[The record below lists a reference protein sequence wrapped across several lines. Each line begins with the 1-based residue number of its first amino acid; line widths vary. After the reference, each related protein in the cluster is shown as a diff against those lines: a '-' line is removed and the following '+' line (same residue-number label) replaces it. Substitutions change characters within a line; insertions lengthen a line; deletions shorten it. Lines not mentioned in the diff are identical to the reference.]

1 MKSFDVTETGE
12 QKQVAELGFNQV
24 SFSFG
29 GDALLDH
36 VDLQIERGERVG
48 LLGRNGCGKSTMLRL
63 LAGELVPDGGE
74 VSRRSGLSVAYLSQA
89 VPKELHGTA
98 TEFLSAALTKES
110 GGAVLPEW
118 QLESSIERILTE
130 LGLDP
135 QGEISALSAGTKRRL
150 LLARA
155 LVLEPDLLLLDEPT
169 NHLDLAAIEGLEGLL
184 NRRTGAL
191 VLVTHDRTFL
201 RRTANRILD
210 LDRGQ
215 LRSYSCNYAT
225 FLERRDAILE
235 AEAGANQEFDKK
247 LAQEEAWLRK
257 GVRARRTRNMGR
269 VRALGAMR
277 KERSER
283 RERVGDVR
291 ARITEADRGGQVVLK
306 ADALSKSFGEHSVVR
321 DFSVVVDR
329 GDRIGII
336 GPNGCGKSTLIA
348 LLLGELEADSGTIK
362 RGTKLEVA
370 RFDQL
375 HSTLDENRTVQENVC
390 EDGDTVTVGGV
401 SRHVMGYLRDFLFTP
416 DQIRGRI
423 DKLSGGERNRL
434 QLARIL
440 ARPCNLLVLDEPTND
455 LDLETLEMLEQLL
468 ADFQGTLLLVSHD
481 REFLDNV
488 VTSTLVFRPD
498 GEIVENVGGYD
509 DWARRLKSEA
519 TELEEASKVKAK
531 VSARAKDSRTRTPTV
546 RRRTYKEKIELAAI
560 PDRIEEL
567 EGERDQRV
575 ASMSEPDYFKRS
587 GTEIA
592 SNQAKLDALQGEL
605 DEALLRWEELEEL
618 AE

>member
-1 MKSFDVTETGE
+1 M
-12 QKQVAELGFNQV
+12 
-24 SFSFG
+24 
-29 GDALLDH
+29 
-36 VDLQIERGERVG
+36 
-48 LLGRNGCGKSTMLRL
+48 
-63 LAGELVPDGGE
+63 
-74 VSRRSGLSVAYLSQA
+74 AYLSQA
-89 VPKELHGTA
+89 VPKELTGTA
-98 TEFLSAALTKES
+98 TEFLSVALTKES

-257 GVRARRTRNMGR
+257 GIRARRTRNMGR

-306 ADALSKSFGEHSVVR
+306 ANALSKSFGEHAVVR

-336 GPNGCGKSTLIA
+336 GPNGCGKSTLIG

-509 DWARRLKSEA
+509 DWARRLKAEA
-519 TELEEASKVKAK
+519 TELEEASKVKVIAT
-531 VSARAKDSRTRTPTV
+531 SKDSRTRTPTV
-546 RRRTYKEKIELAAI
+546 RRRTYKEKIELAAL

-567 EGERDQRV
+567 EGERDRRV

-592 SNQAKLDALQGEL
+592 SNQAKLDAVQGEL